1 VFSAARW
8 RLTLWFAGG
17 FAAILVLIGVA
28 VLLSSRTALYDK
40 VNDDLRTRSEALQRS
55 LGGPFDP
62 GRNEVLRFATAG
74 GYFFAV
80 TGPGGNVLQG
90 SESVQEIEFPSLE
103 ELENKAAGGP
113 AYLDARTADG
123 EDLRLYVQ
131 PATGIRGQTF
141 YFQVGRSIEPEQAA
155 LRRLFLIT
163 GAAGLAGLALAIA
176 GGYWLAGRALQ
187 PIQKSVNAQHTF
199 VADASHELRTP
210 LSLIRANAEMLKR
223 GGSSP
228 PDPSFVDDII
238 TETDRLAYLVGQM
251 LTLARSDAAAVKLD
265 LERLDLGAVATDITR
280 QMRLL
285 ADEKHIS
292 VNTQVDGETI
302 VQGDP
307 QRLGELAIILLDNA
321 MTHSP
326 PGGRI
331 SLGAGRVGDEAQ
343 FWVQDE
349 GPGIPEEHRGRVFE
363 RFYRGDETRSR
374 ERGGTGLGLAI
385 AREIV
390 EAHGGKIE
398 VGSTAGTPGAKVV
411 FRLPRRNP
419 IGERR

>member
-8 RLTLWFAGG
+8 RLTLWFAGA

-28 VLLSSRTALYDK
+28 VLLSSRTALFDK

-131 PATGIRGQTF
+131 PVTGIRGQTF

-155 LRRLFLIT
+155 LRRLLLIT

-251 LTLARSDAAAVKLD
+251 LTLARSDAAAVKLE
-265 LERLDLGAVATDITR
+265 LERLDLGAVGTDIAR

-292 VNTQVDGETI
+292 VNTQVHGETI

-321 MTHSP
+321 IKYT
-326 PGGRI
+326 
-331 SLGAGRVGDEAQ
+331 
-343 FWVQDE
+343 DE
-349 GPGIPEEHRGRVFE
+349 GGSVTVRTETQDSRAVLTVTETGRGITEEALRHVFD
-363 RFYRGDETRSR
+363 RFYRADKARSR
-374 ERGGTGLGLAI
+374 EMGGTGLGLAI
-385 AREIV
+385 ARWIA
-390 EAHGGKIE
+390 EAHGGAIKID
-398 VGSTAGTPGAKVV
+398 STVDRGTTVTV
-411 FRLPRRNP
+411 TLPTA
-419 IGERR
+419 

>member
-1 VFSAARW
+1 MFSAARW

-321 MTHSP
+321 IKYT
-326 PGGRI
+326 
-331 SLGAGRVGDEAQ
+331 
-343 FWVQDE
+343 DE
-349 GPGIPEEHRGRVFE
+349 GGSVTIRTETQDSHAVLTITDTGRGIPEEGLRHVFD
-363 RFYRGDETRSR
+363 RFYRADKARSR
-374 ERGGTGLGLAI
+374 EMGGTGLGLAI
-385 AREIV
+385 ARWIAG
-390 EAHGGKIE
+390 AHGGAIKIDSA
-398 VGSTAGTPGAKVV
+398 VDRGTTVTVTLPTA
-411 FRLPRRNP
+411 
-419 IGERR
+419 

>member
-1 VFSAARW
+1 
-8 RLTLWFAGG
+8 
-17 FAAILVLIGVA
+17 
-28 VLLSSRTALYDK
+28 
-40 VNDDLRTRSEALQRS
+40 
-55 LGGPFDP
+55 
-62 GRNEVLRFATAG
+62 VLRFATAG

-302 VQGDP
+302 VQGDQ

-321 MTHSP
+321 IKYT
-326 PGGRI
+326 
-331 SLGAGRVGDEAQ
+331 
-343 FWVQDE
+343 DE
-349 GPGIPEEHRGRVFE
+349 GGSVTVRTETQDGRAVLTVTDTGRGIPEEALRHVFD
-363 RFYRGDETRSR
+363 RFYRADKARSR
-374 ERGGTGLGLAI
+374 EMGGTGLGLAI
-385 AREIV
+385 ARWIA
-390 EAHGGKIE
+390 EAHGGAIKIDSA
-398 VGSTAGTPGAKVV
+398 VDRGTTVTVTLPTA
-411 FRLPRRNP
+411 
-419 IGERR
+419 